1 MNFSKT
7 SHKLGLLA
15 LFFATAFFAFYS
27 VGGEKLHAFT
37 GAPVGTSGSIVILQ
51 ADGSQPPPPPPPS
64 TKLRPS
70 SATLA

>member
-7 SHKLGLLA
+7 THKLGLLA
-15 LFFATAFFAFYS
+15 LFFATAFFTCSS
-27 VGGEKLHAFT
+27 VGAGKLGTIAPLVHA
-37 GAPVGTSGSIVILQ
+37 GPVVVLQ
-51 ADGSQPPPPPPPS
+51 ADGGAPPPPPPS